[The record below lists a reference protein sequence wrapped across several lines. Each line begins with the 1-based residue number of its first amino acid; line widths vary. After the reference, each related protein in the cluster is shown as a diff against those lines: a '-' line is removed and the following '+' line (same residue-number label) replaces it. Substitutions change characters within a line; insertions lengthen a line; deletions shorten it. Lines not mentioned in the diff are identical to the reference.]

1 MSAEMWANAL
11 SLRRLVFYGLTG
23 IIFYQIEGNLKLFFF
38 CFLHLIEL
46 RWQVSSEVENHID
59 ILQKKTKNREQREEE
74 REK

>member
-11 SLRRLVFYGLTG
+11 SLRRLVLYGLTG
-23 IIFYQIEGNLKLFFF
+23 IIFYQIEGNFKIVFFF
-38 CFLHLIEL
+38 VLHLIDL
-46 RWQVSSEVENHID
+46 RLQVSSEVENHID

>member
-38 CFLHLIEL
+38 LFCIKLI
-46 RWQVSSEVENHID
+46 
-59 ILQKKTKNREQREEE
+59 
-74 REK
+74 